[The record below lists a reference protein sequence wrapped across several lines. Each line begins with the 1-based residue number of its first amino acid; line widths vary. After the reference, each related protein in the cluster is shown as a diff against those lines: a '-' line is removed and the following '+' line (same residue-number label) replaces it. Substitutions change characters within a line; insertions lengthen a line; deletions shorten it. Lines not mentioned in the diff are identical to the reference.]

1 MAEEQDRESKTEEPT
16 QKRISDALEK
26 GNIPRSREASMFASL
41 LGILIVVGFFVGPGA
56 GPLAGRMA
64 LLLDNPGDFRLE
76 SGADAIGLMMAFGM
90 QAGLFL
96 LPMIVV
102 LAVAGFAASFF
113 QNAPRV
119 TTEQIRPKFSRISP
133 AGGWKRIFG
142 SQGQVEFLKSMFK
155 FVAVGA
161 VVAMMLNGERA
172 PVIDSMFTDPA
183 AVPALILSLT
193 VRLVSVVCVTIVVM
207 VAADIVWS
215 RLRWHRDLRM
225 TRQELKDEMKQ
236 AQGDPLVRARL
247 RSLARDRARRSMIAA
262 VPKATV
268 VIANPTH
275 FAIALRYDRKEGGA
289 PKVLAKGADLVA
301 LRIREIAT
309 SHGVPIVE
317 DKPLARALY
326 DAVEVDQMI
335 PPEFYRAVAKI
346 LYFLY
351 ARQSHAKAV

>member
-1 MAEEQDRESKTEEPT
+1 MRWRRATFPAARG
-16 QKRISDALEK
+16 RCLA
-26 GNIPRSREASMFASL
+26 
-41 LGILIVVGFFVGPGA
+41 LGILVVVAFFVGPGA
-56 GPLAGRMA
+56 GPLAERMA

-76 SGADAIGLMMAFGM
+76 SGADAVGLMMAFGM

-119 TTEQIRPKFSRISP
+119 TTEQIRPKLSRIAP
-133 AGGWKRIFG
+133 GAGWKRIFG
-142 SQGQVEFLKSMFK
+142 SQGQIEFLKSMFK

-172 PVIDSMFTDPA
+172 PVIDSMFTEPA

-207 VAADIVWS
+207 VAADVVWS

-236 AQGDPLVRARL
+236 SQGDPLVRSRL

-262 VPKATV
+262 VPRATV

-275 FAIALRYDRKEGGA
+275 FAIALKYDRAKGGA
-289 PKVLAKGADLVA
+289 PVVVAKGADL
-301 LRIREIAT
+301 IAPASARSPPPT
-309 SHGVPIVE
+309 ASRSSRSP
-317 DKPLARALY
+317 ARALY

-335 PPEFYRAVAKI
+335 PPEFYRAVARSSISSRGSRMQKR
-346 LYFLY
+346 FDGNM
-351 ARQSHAKAV
+351 S